1 MKDMDWNSPFEGVMA
16 KLLNWGHR
24 GILALPN
31 LAAALLVFL
40 LFWMLGRLVRRGMT
54 RALGRTTAPR
64 QIQRLLVTLIGI
76 LVVATGLF
84 ISLGILQLDKA
95 LTSLLAGAGILGL
108 ALSFAVQDITANFI
122 SGIFLAIRRPFR
134 IGELIETNGFQ
145 GTVERIDLRATVLRR
160 PTGQT
165 VMIPNKMIFEHP
177 ILNFSQTGER
187 RVEILFG
194 VAYKD
199 DLEAVERVALAALA
213 EIPQRNAKRPVD
225 VHFIEMGAST
235 ISMQARFWLST
246 TSQADYLA
254 ARSEGIKRLRQAFA
268 DGKITTPSGNTTLD
282 FADGGEGLYRT
293 LRGEAQ
299 GAGLVPE
306 GEEEAETARA
316 AGGERGRPSRVK

>member
-1 MKDMDWNSPFEGVMA
+1 LSQWNEPFEGVVA

-40 LFWMLGRLVRRGMT
+40 LFWMLGRLIRRGMT
-54 RALGRTTAPR
+54 RALARTSAPR
-64 QIQRLLVTLIGI
+64 QIQRLLVTLTGI

-84 ISLGILQLDKA
+84 IALGILQLDKA

-160 PTGQT
+160 PSGQI

-177 ILNFSQTGER
+177 ILSFSQTGER
-187 RVEILFG
+187 RVEINFG

-199 DLEAVERVALAALA
+199 DLDAVEGAAREALEGL
-213 EIPQRNAKRPVD
+213 PQRNAHRPVE
-225 VHFIEMGAST
+225 VFFIELGAAT
-235 ISMQARFWLST
+235 IQMQARVWLTT
-246 TSQADYLA
+246 TSQADYQA
-254 ARSEGIKRLRQAFA
+254 ARSEGIKRIKSAFGA
-268 DGKITTPSGNTTLD
+268 AKITMPTGSYTLD
-282 FADGGEGLYRT
+282 FADGGGERLSQAW
-293 LRGEAQ
+293 RGKAAPAVSSEAPS
-299 GAGLVPE
+299 GRAPE
-306 GEEEAETARA
+306 SETAA
-316 AGGERGRPSRVK
+316 DGQVGTTED